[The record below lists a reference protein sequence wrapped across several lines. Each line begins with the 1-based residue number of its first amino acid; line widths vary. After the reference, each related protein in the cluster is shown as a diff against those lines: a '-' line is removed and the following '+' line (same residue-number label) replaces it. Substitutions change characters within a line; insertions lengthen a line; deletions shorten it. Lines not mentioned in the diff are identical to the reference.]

1 VGTYGNDS
9 YTYDVA
15 GNRLTRSLVNG
26 GATSTTYTYTS
37 TNTQLAQAVTGS
49 TTLKYAYDANGA
61 LLSRKLGNT
70 TQQAYTYNDDGR
82 LATVAGVTLKY
93 NAFGQRQT
101 STVTGGGGIFIFGR
115 DGLLLAEYTPLGV
128 LMRNYIYLEG
138 KPFAIENL
146 AGDVFY
152 ILNDPVS
159 QPQKMLYGS
168 PAAVAWQR
176 VAGIFGNTVSQPV
189 GATSANP
196 QRFPGQQEDP
206 TSGLYYNY
214 FRDYDPATGRYIE
227 PDPIGLNGG
236 INLYAYALGNP
247 VSLIDPLGL
256 WTGQLGLA
264 LNFQFGPV
272 VVQFSAGLAID
283 GTGALGTYYAA
294 GGGLGVGADVSGG
307 VSVAYSPNAC
317 SIDDLNGPFNNVSLG
332 GGWGPH
338 ASGDGFF
345 GKGANGRSIAG
356 AGITLGLGW
365 ARAERTQLRRPTL
378 PPLGISGETVCC
390 GALGCV
396 GIGFLCISCR
406 IDSLLQQCAAARS
419 ST

>member
-1 VGTYGNDS
+1 
-9 YTYDVA
+9 
-15 GNRLTRSLVNG
+15 
-26 GATSTTYTYTS
+26 
-37 TNTQLAQAVTGS
+37 QAVTGS

-101 STVTGGGGIFIFGR
+101 STVSGGGGIFIFGR
-115 DGLLLAEYTPLGV
+115 NGLLLAEYTPLGV

-152 ILNDPVS
+152 ILNDQVS

-206 TSGLYYNY
+206 TSALYYNY

-236 INLYAYALGNP
+236 INLYTYVEGNPTRRVDRFGLYTEAIFFKPVGWFASSFGHVAVNINGTVYSWNTNGMAIEPKDDYLDRNKFRDALGFP
-247 VSLIDPLGL
+247 LSLTHAQENQLEGSLRSYGKDHSYDKFSSNCTDPLQHGL
-256 WTGQLGLA
+256 EELGYPFGAFTPTPSQIRDNLVFDGLA
-264 LNFQFGPV
+264 NGNNYNYYPANPADKAPWWV
-272 VVQFSAGLAID
+272 PSAPW
-283 GTGALGTYYAA
+283 TPY
-294 GGGLGVGADVSGG
+294 
-307 VSVAYSPNAC
+307 
-317 SIDDLNGPFNNVSLG
+317 
-332 GGWGPH
+332 
-338 ASGDGFF
+338 
-345 GKGANGRSIAG
+345 
-356 AGITLGLGW
+356 
-365 ARAERTQLRRPTL
+365 Q
-378 PPLGISGETVCC
+378 
-390 GALGCV
+390 
-396 GIGFLCISCR
+396 
-406 IDSLLQQCAAARS
+406 
-419 ST
+419 